1 MNFAATIYLIVALL
15 GATTAEAR
23 INRDRAQVRAF
34 GAVHPSGNR
43 GLLPCRCARIN
54 LGV

>member
-1 MNFAATIYLIVALL
+1 MKFAATNYLIVHRR
-15 GATTAEAR
+15 GATAAEAR